1 MSKKFEV
8 RWLYDGH
15 YTIDTV
21 DADTADEAVST
32 VECCFNT
39 AKEYQIISVKEITSK
54 EDTTMKKMKTYTFEQ
69 LNKMEFDDI
78 TEDILKEIRNSSCV
92 KCAKKVGKKIFNEH
106 TGKFFKKVLVY
117 IDEASL
123 TNKQKEDFYERP
135 LEYYVTLESNKKL
148 YVAYGSNLH
157 LGQMAYRCPEAK
169 VYGAGVLKNY
179 ELTFWGNWGRNG
191 VATVLPHAGTDVP
204 VGVWEISAADEKNLD
219 IYEGWP
225 RLYRKEDIEVTMADG
240 SVVTAM
246 VYIMNENGM
255 RATYPSDS
263 YFNTIA
269 TGYRSFGFDLEFLK
283 AARDRISVRDFRF
296 KNF

>member
-1 MSKKFEV
+1 MAKKFEV

-21 DADTADEAVST
+21 DADTAKEAIET

-39 AKEYQIISVKEITSK
+39 AKEYRIISVKEIKAK
-54 EDTTMKKMKTYTFEQ
+54 EDTIM
-69 LNKMEFDDI
+69 
-78 TEDILKEIRNSSCV
+78 
-92 KCAKKVGKKIFNEH
+92 AKK
-106 TGKFFKKVLVY
+106 
-117 IDEASL
+117 
-123 TNKQKEDFYERP
+123 
-135 LEYYVTLESNKKL
+135 SNKKL

-157 LGQMAYRCPEAK
+157 LGQMARRCPDAQ
-169 VYGAGVLKNY
+169 VYGSGVLKNY

-191 VATVLPHAGTDVP
+191 VATILPKAGTDVP
-204 VGVWEISAADEKNLD
+204 VGVWEISAADEENLD

-246 VYIMNENGM
+246 VYIMNEIGM

-263 YFNTIA
+263 YFHTIA
-269 TGYRSFGFDLEFLK
+269 TGYRSFGFDLGFLE
-283 AARDRISVRDFRF
+283 AARDRIPAANFRF
-296 KNF
+296 KKI

>member
-1 MSKKFEV
+1 MAKKFEV

-21 DADTADEAVST
+21 EADTADEAVST

-39 AKEYQIISVKEITSK
+39 AKEYRIISVKEIKSK
-54 EDTTMKKMKTYTFEQ
+54 GDTTM
-69 LNKMEFDDI
+69 
-78 TEDILKEIRNSSCV
+78 
-92 KCAKKVGKKIFNEH
+92 AKK
-106 TGKFFKKVLVY
+106 
-117 IDEASL
+117 
-123 TNKQKEDFYERP
+123 
-135 LEYYVTLESNKKL
+135 SNKKL

-191 VATVLPHAGTDVP
+191 VATVIPKTGTDVP
-204 VGVWEISAADEKNLD
+204 VGIWEISKNDERNLD

-225 RLYRKEDIEVTMADG
+225 RLYRKEDIEVTMEDG
-240 SVVTAM
+240 SIVTAM

-255 RATYPSDS
+255 RDTYPSDS

-269 TGYRSFGFDLEFLK
+269 TGYKSFGFDLEFLK

>member
-39 AKEYQIISVKEITSK
+39 AKEYHIISVKEITPK
-54 EDTTMKKMKTYTFEQ
+54 GDTIM
-69 LNKMEFDDI
+69 
-78 TEDILKEIRNSSCV
+78 
-92 KCAKKVGKKIFNEH
+92 AKK
-106 TGKFFKKVLVY
+106 
-117 IDEASL
+117 
-123 TNKQKEDFYERP
+123 
-135 LEYYVTLESNKKL
+135 SNKKL

-157 LGQMAYRCPEAK
+157 LDQMAYRCPDATI
-169 VYGAGVLKNY
+169 YGAGVLKNY

-246 VYIMNENGM
+246 IYIMNEYNM
-255 RATYPSDS
+255 RTTYPSDS

-283 AARDRISVRDFRF
+283 AARDRISVRDFGF